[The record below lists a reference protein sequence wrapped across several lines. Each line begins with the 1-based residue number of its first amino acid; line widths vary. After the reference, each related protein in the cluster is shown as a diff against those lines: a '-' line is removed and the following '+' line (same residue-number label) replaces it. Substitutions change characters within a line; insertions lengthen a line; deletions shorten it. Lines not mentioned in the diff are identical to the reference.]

1 MRRARTIGWLAVMA
15 MGLLVAVP
23 AQAADPDLLSVAV
36 LGGIGGPLDADPPD
50 PGFSHQSLEF
60 QLGIVTEPRTLL
72 QVRLGRIDFKSD
84 DQLGDFFD
92 PQLEY
97 ATISGEYRFYR
108 NWYDSGI
115 FLGLGGYRL
124 SGSAGGPTGSEDD
137 HTAVGVTAGV
147 TGEFEITRRFAL
159 LGQLSGH
166 YVDFEESPLFANALA
181 GVAIKF

>member
-1 MRRARTIGWLAVMA
+1 MRRTRTIGWLAVLA

-23 AQAADPDLLSVAV
+23 AQAADPDLFSIGL
-36 LGGIGGPLDADPPD
+36 LGGAGGPLDADPPD
-50 PGFSHQSLEF
+50 PGLSHRSLEF

-72 QVRLGRIDFKSD
+72 QVRLGRIDFDSA

-115 FLGLGGYRL
+115 FLGIGGYRL
-124 SGSAGGPTGSEDD
+124 SGLAGGPTGADD
-137 HTAVGVTAGV
+137 DDTALGVTGGV
-147 TGEFEITRRFAL
+147 TGEFELTRRFAL
-159 LGQLSGH
+159 LGQLSAH
-166 YVDFEESPLFANALA
+166 YVDFDESPLFASGLA
-181 GVAIKF
+181 GVAVKF